1 MDKLAIDGGTPVRS
15 SPIHYGRQCIE
26 EDDIQKVADVLR
38 GELITTGPKVEL
50 LEKNLCT
57 LTGAKYAVVVS
68 SGTAALH
75 CACMASG
82 IKSGDEVITTSMT
95 FAASANCVLF
105 CGAKPVFADI
115 NPETYNISPVSIR
128 EHITEKTKAIIPVDF
143 TGQAVEL
150 DEIQQICKEHKLI
163 LIEDAAHAIGTKYN
177 GKPIGSISDMTIFSF
192 HPVKTITGGEGGA
205 ILTNNKEYYEKL
217 LLSRSHAITRDESQ
231 MMYPTHEKW
240 YYEQIDLGYN
250 YRMTDFQ
257 AALISSQLT
266 KLARFS
272 ARRHYIVEKYNA
284 AFSQMPE
291 VTIQKEIPESDT
303 TRHLYI
309 LKLNPEYLNAD
320 REEIFD
326 ALFAENI
333 RCNVHYIPVYF
344 HPYYQKLGYKK
355 GQCPIAEELYEN
367 ILTLPLYYLMTEED
381 IEDVIIA
388 IKKVIAHYRKNND

>member
-95 FAASANCVLF
+95 FAASANCALF

-163 LIEDAAHAIGTKYN
+163 LIEDAAHAIGTKYK

-205 ILTNNKEYYEKL
+205 ILTNNREYYEKL
-217 LLSRSHAITRDESQ
+217 LLYRSHAITRDESQ
-231 MMYPTHEKW
+231 MMHPTHEKW

-266 KLARFS
+266 KLQKFS

-284 AFSQMPE
+284 VFSQMPE

-309 LKLNPEYLNAD
+309 LKLNTEYLNAD
-320 REEIFD
+320 RREIFD

-333 RCNVHYIPVYF
+333 RCNVHYIPVYY

-355 GQCPIAEELYEN
+355 GLCPIAEELYEN

-381 IEDVIIA
+381 IEDVVIA
-388 IKKVIAHYRKNND
+388 IKKVIVHYRKNND